1 MGTQDTVYTLYRIRD
16 ESYRKCYRNQRSTD
30 SNSSILYYSEPFAS
44 ASVGYL
50 LEIAQLRSSAII
62 TNLGKSYEKFT
73 FSHVNDIKIVLKKYS
88 VPIHLYSTYS
98 YLLHLYKSYNFSKII
113 LQSQKYIVAALT
125 RASLSLAPPVSILI
139 VSLQASCPRY
149 NTCSNY
155 NSP

>member
-1 MGTQDTVYTLYRIRD
+1 MGDRWVHKILVYSLYRIRD

-30 SNSSILYYSEPFAS
+30 SVPRSILFGILRIGKYRLPSWDCTASLLRYY
-44 ASVGYL
+44 YY
-50 LEIAQLRSSAII
+50 
-62 TNLGKSYEKFT
+62 LGKSYEKFT

-125 RASLSLAPPVSILI
+125 RASLSLASRFHFNRFIT
-139 VSLQASCPRY
+139 S
-149 NTCSNY
+149 
-155 NSP
+155 